1 MTIKLKATPKA
12 KAKAKKSEEHYIF
25 RPFNDESFNATSE
38 AWRADVAGGVG
49 FAPEVE
55 QTLTWIGAHLTL
67 TENEMAYGVFSK
79 NDKVA
84 MGVCEL
90 AITKP
95 GVSGK
100 WVKLIKL
107 RLRPE
112 VDELLFQNS
121 TEGTSIALNSYV
133 AAVLGVYHVK
143 NVHQATT
150 IKIYG
155 RTQDQMRFLTLM
167 FEALKLREDATFVP
181 EIQGRWLTL
190 NWGKK

>member
-1 MTIKLKATPKA
+1 MATGGKAVPKA
-12 KAKAKKSEEHYIF
+12 KKPEEQYIF
-25 RPFNDESFNATSE
+25 RPFNAETFAATSE
-38 AWRADVAGGVG
+38 AWNADVAVGKG

-55 QTLTWIGAHLTL
+55 QTMTWVSGHLTL
-67 TENEMAYGVFSK
+67 TDNEMAYGIFAEK
-79 NDKVA
+79 QKVA
-84 MGVCEL
+84 FGVCEL

-95 GVSGK
+95 SIRGK

-107 RLRPE
+107 RLRPH
-112 VDELLFQNS
+112 VDELLFQNNPD
-121 TEGTSIALNSYV
+121 GTSIALNSYV

-143 NVHQATT
+143 NAHEATT

-167 FEALKLREDATFVP
+167 LEALKQRKDATFMA